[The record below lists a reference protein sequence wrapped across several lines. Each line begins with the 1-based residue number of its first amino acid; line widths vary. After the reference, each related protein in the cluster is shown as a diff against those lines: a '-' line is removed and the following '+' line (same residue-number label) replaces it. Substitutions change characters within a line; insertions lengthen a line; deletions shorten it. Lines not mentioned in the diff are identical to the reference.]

1 MKAKKGQVNEELM
14 VIKLFRNNYTRFNVS
29 ETFQAN
35 VSSPLKVVKHFGADC
50 SGSIG
55 TSGEGRECNV
65 TNEFVQKEYIS
76 IFAKMGIP

>member
-1 MKAKKGQVNEELM
+1 M
-14 VIKLFRNNYTRFNVS
+14 
-29 ETFQAN
+29 
-35 VSSPLKVVKHFGADC
+35 HFGAGC

-55 TSGEGRECNV
+55 TGGEGRECNV

>member
-1 MKAKKGQVNEELM
+1 
-14 VIKLFRNNYTRFNVS
+14 
-29 ETFQAN
+29 

-55 TSGEGRECNV
+55 TGGEGRECNV